1 MIKETGVAPVPGRPH
16 LSIWLM
22 QIILAARTA
31 GLDVLD
37 GVYND
42 LRNQAGF
49 ETECHEGKSMGF
61 DGKTLIHPDQIDIA
75 NRVFGASEE
84 ALAAARSIVAAFA
97 RPENAGRGVIRI
109 EGQMVERLHLEQA
122 RSLLAKAAMLDTMK
136 GARA

>member
-1 MIKETGVAPVPGRPH
+1 LIKETGVAPVPGRPH